1 MPTSAPWRATR
12 SGSPAPS
19 SCRCGRRARPV
30 RRCGRSRSA
39 RRGSRIRR
47 GCESEARAGSSK
59 LSFEVEECE
68 FTSTIDGRALQFPR
82 KDKAAAEE
90 TMKAAMVFLASAAL
104 VCASPLARAADYP
117 SKPVTLM
124 IGFAPGGPSDVMARI
139 ITRKMEEILKQ
150 PFVIENRAG
159 AGGSIAGTAVARA
172 VPDGYTVL
180 LATGSLLAINVS
192 LYKNLGYDPEKDF
205 DPITM
210 VGTQTNVLYVH
221 PSLPA
226 KSLGELIEYARANP
240 GKLSFGSGGNGT
252 PAHLAGEL
260 LKIEA
265 KIDMT
270 HVPFR
275 GTGPALQAVIGGHLP
290 MAFNPPSPLIPH
302 LQSGAIRAIAVT
314 TLKRTAVL
322 PDVPTIAERG
332 FPGFD
337 ATTWHGLVAPAGTP
351 KEVVATLHRAAVGA
365 LNDAEVRKALTDLGV
380 DVVAN
385 SPEEFRAY
393 IKSEIPK
400 WAAVVKASGAKVD

>member
-1 MPTSAPWRATR
+1 
-12 SGSPAPS
+12 
-19 SCRCGRRARPV
+19 
-30 RRCGRSRSA
+30 
-39 RRGSRIRR
+39 
-47 GCESEARAGSSK
+47 
-59 LSFEVEECE
+59 
-68 FTSTIDGRALQFPR
+68 
-82 KDKAAAEE
+82 
-90 TMKAAMVFLASAAL
+90 MKAVIVLAASAAL
-104 VCASPLARAADYP
+104 VCTAPVAGAADYP
-117 SKPVTLM
+117 TRPITLV

-150 PFVIENRAG
+150 PMVIENRAG
-159 AGGSIAGTAVARA
+159 AGGSVAGTAVARA
-172 VPDGYTVL
+172 TPDGYTLL

-205 DPITM
+205 EPITM
-210 VGTQTNVLYVH
+210 VGTQTNVLYAH
-221 PSLPA
+221 PTLPA
-226 KSLGELIEYARANP
+226 QTLGELITYAKANP

-290 MAFNPPSPLIPH
+290 MAFNPPPPLIPH
-302 LQSGAIRAIAVT
+302 IQSGAIRAIAVT

-322 PDVPTIAERG
+322 PQVPTIAESG

-337 ATTWHGLVAPAGTP
+337 ATTWHGIVAPAGTP
-351 KEVVATLHRAAVGA
+351 KDVITTLHRAAA
-365 LNDAEVRKALTDLGV
+365 ATLNDPDVRKALTDLGV
-380 DVVAN
+380 DVVADT
-385 SPEEFRAY
+385 PEEFRAY

-400 WAAVVKASGAKVD
+400 WAAIVKASGAKVD